1 MVDGRDGIDSLT
13 SQIFHDARLLWKYR
27 VFSILDVLFA
37 LKSINFLCES
47 PLDTVN
53 FSESTIVE
61 FIDNPVALVDDLLVL
76 AKHIV

>member
-1 MVDGRDGIDSLT
+1 M
-13 SQIFHDARLLWKYR
+13 FHDAHLLWKDR

-37 LKSINFLCES
+37 LKSINFLRES

-53 FSESTIVE
+53 FSKSTIVE
-61 FIDNPVALVDDLLVL
+61 FIDNPIALVDDLLVL